1 MFPLFDG
8 LKLNYIYQNFVIFYG
23 ENMLK
28 ILLITNDTYGDGE
41 DSFLLQ
47 WLQRDF
53 LVNLY
58 DISQPLPL
66 NLTSFDLFLFRN
78 AWPGRIYYRK
88 IQKIVQIASENN
100 IIIYNSLEQKSLQFP
115 QKEYLYYLCELCPYV
130 IPTYK
135 NLADFPENVPIL
147 IKPKNGGSSYGVQ
160 IFSNK
165 QLIPQNL
172 KLDNYILQEF
182 LELKKEVSFYF
193 IDKKFIYAL
202 QTKQAGMNYRWD
214 LQEFTPTDVMLNL
227 AQYFVNWN
235 DMKYGID
242 RIDFGLTYDDK
253 LLLMEI
259 ESDRSYLSLEEL
271 SSQTLTRFLDEFKKS
286 LLLAYSHSRLI
297 I

>member
-1 MFPLFDG
+1 
-8 LKLNYIYQNFVIFYG
+8 
-23 ENMLK
+23 MLK

-135 NLADFPENVPIL
+135 
-147 IKPKNGGSSYGVQ
+147 K
-160 IFSNK
+160 FS
-165 QLIPQNL
+165 
-172 KLDNYILQEF
+172 
-182 LELKKEVSFYF
+182 
-193 IDKKFIYAL
+193 
-202 QTKQAGMNYRWD
+202 
-214 LQEFTPTDVMLNL
+214 
-227 AQYFVNWN
+227 
-235 DMKYGID
+235 
-242 RIDFGLTYDDK
+242 
-253 LLLMEI
+253 
-259 ESDRSYLSLEEL
+259 
-271 SSQTLTRFLDEFKKS
+271 
-286 LLLAYSHSRLI
+286 
-297 I
+297 